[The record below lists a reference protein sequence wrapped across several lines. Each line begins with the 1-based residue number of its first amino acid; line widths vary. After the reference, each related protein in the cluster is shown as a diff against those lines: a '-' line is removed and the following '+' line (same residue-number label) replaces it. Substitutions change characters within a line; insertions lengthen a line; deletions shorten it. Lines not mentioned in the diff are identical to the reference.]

1 MYSKK
6 MICQRCPQC
15 SSARVRKGY
24 LKTSFW
30 SKIVFRFYLLCDA
43 CNLEFKGFA
52 APRLFGA
59 MPVLKQLKIYRVR

>member
-6 MICQRCPQC
+6 MICQNCPQC
-15 SSARVRKGY
+15 MSARVRKGY

-30 SKIVFRFYLLCDA
+30 SKIIFRYYLLCDR

-52 APRLFGA
+52 VPRSVGA
-59 MPVLKQLKIYRVR
+59 IMLRKQLKTYRIR